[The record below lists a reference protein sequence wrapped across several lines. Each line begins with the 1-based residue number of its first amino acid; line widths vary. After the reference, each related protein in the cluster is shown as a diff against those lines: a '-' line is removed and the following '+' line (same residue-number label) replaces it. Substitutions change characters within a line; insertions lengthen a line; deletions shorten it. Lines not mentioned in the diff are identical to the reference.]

1 MSNDKVTLQLYCV
14 IVNDGLGKKVIK
26 VAKAN
31 NITGTT
37 VMIGKGTV
45 FGTFLEFLGLNDV
58 RKELVLM
65 AADSLTGS
73 QAIEAIGEKLG
84 FHKPNHGIAFCIPIE
99 KIYGS
104 KRYDE
109 FNKIKNEEKNM
120 NHKLILTIVDRGNAE
135 RVIDAATVAGS
146 QGGTILNAR
155 GSGIHETQKIFNI
168 EIVPEK
174 EVVLII
180 AKNEDV
186 ANITEEIRKE
196 LKIDDPGR
204 GIIFVLDITD
214 TYGLY
219 EQLKK

>member
-1 MSNDKVTLQLYCV
+1 MRNNEVTLQLYCV
-14 IVNDGLGKKVIK
+14 IVNDGIGKKVIRI
-26 VAKAN
+26 ARN
-31 NITGTT
+31 CDITGTT

-45 FGTFLEFLGLNDV
+45 FSTFLQFLGLNDV

-65 AADSLTGS
+65 AADSNTGS
-73 QAIEAIGEKLG
+73 QAIQLISEKLA
-84 FHKPNHGIAFCIPIE
+84 FHKPNHGIAFCMPIE
-99 KIYGS
+99 QIYGS
-104 KRYDE
+104 KQYEE
-109 FNKIKNEEKNM
+109 FNKIKNEDNNM

-135 RVIDAATVAGS
+135 RVIDAATAAGS
-146 QGGTILNAR
+146 KGGTILNAR

-186 ANITEEIRKE
+186 AKITDEIRKE
-196 LKIDDPGR
+196 LHIDDPGR
-204 GIIFVLDITD
+204 GIIFVLNITD

-219 EQLKK
+219 DQIKK